1 MSAPMGKQSIR
12 CSVKSCSY
20 HAKSQD
26 VCDLSCIQV
35 AAKPGGNTGLPDG
48 ESMCASYRHG

>member
-20 HAKSQD
+20 HAKSHD

-35 AAKPGGNTGLPDG
+35 AAKPGGSTGLPDG